1 MKESTILRKENDRL
15 QRQVEGQL
23 DDINK
28 QIKDILKTMRGE

>member
-1 MKESTILRKENDRL
+1 MKESTILRKENDQL
-15 QRQVEGQL
+15 QKQVEGQL

>member
-15 QRQVEGQL
+15 QKQVEGQL